1 MSINIDKL
9 SELDRERLNDFL
21 IELGNEIVA
30 THWYIKDGESDQRV
44 HAIDNGRYTYG
55 LDLARKLQ
63 GLFDKHKQGGCT
75 VKFR

>member
-21 IELGNEIVA
+21 IELGNDIVA
-30 THWYIKDGESDQRV
+30 THWYKKDGEPQERV
-44 HAIDNGRYTYG
+44 HAIESGRYTYG

-63 GLFDKHKQGGCT
+63 GLFDKHKQDGCT
-75 VKFR
+75 VKFK

>member
-9 SELDRERLNDFL
+9 SELDREILNDFL
-21 IELGNEIVA
+21 IELGNDIVT
-30 THWYIKDGESDQRV
+30 THWYKKDGEPQERV
-44 HAIDNGRYTYG
+44 HAIESGRYTYG

-63 GLFDKHKQGGCT
+63 GLFDEYKKDGCK